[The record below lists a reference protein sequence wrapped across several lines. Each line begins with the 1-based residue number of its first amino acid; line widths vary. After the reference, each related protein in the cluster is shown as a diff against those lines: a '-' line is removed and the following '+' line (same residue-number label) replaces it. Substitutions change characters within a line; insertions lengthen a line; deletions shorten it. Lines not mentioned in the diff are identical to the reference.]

1 MDFKNLWESIPYPG
15 FVLSKRLKIL
25 SANSFSEHFCGT
37 SLPLIVGK
45 KLNFFIAEDSSIFD
59 ILSKVKDNS
68 AAIVKFDLGVR
79 WKKRGVENFDMYAIS
94 IDGGASILLLLHPK
108 SFLDKMDRALIS
120 QNATKSVSAMGSI
133 LSHEIKNPLASIFG
147 AAQLLQE
154 SSIDNKETLISIII
168 DETKRIESLI
178 DRVELLGEVSIN
190 ALSQI
195 NIHDVLDKVKRN
207 ASEGYGSHIQFVE
220 DYDPSIP
227 LILGDFELLIQAF
240 HNLFKNACESVKKK
254 GGKIFVKTSFHSGI
268 AFSTMGEGN
277 KKLQLKVSIADNGP
291 GVSKNILSDIFD
303 PFSTTKLGGSGLGL
317 SIVSKIILE
326 HGGIIELDDVKEGAC
341 FNVYLPVF
349 AGKKGE
355 RLN

>member
-1 MDFKNLWESIPYPG
+1 
-15 FVLSKRLKIL
+15 
-25 SANSFSEHFCGT
+25 
-37 SLPLIVGK
+37 
-45 KLNFFIAEDSSIFD
+45 
-59 ILSKVKDNS
+59 
-68 AAIVKFDLGVR
+68 
-79 WKKRGVENFDMYAIS
+79 
-94 IDGGASILLLLHPK
+94 
-108 SFLDKMDRALIS
+108 MDRALIS
-120 QNATKSVSAMGSI
+120 QNSTKSVSAMGSM
-133 LSHEIKNPLASIFG
+133 LSHEIKNPLASISG
-147 AAQLLQE
+147 AAQLLQD
-154 SSIDNKETLISIII
+154 STIDNKETLISIII

-178 DRVELLGEVSIN
+178 DRVELLGEVSIK
-190 ALSQI
+190 SFRKI

-207 ASEGYGSHIQFVE
+207 ASQGYGSHVYFTE

-227 LILGDFELLIQAF
+227 LIVGDFELLIQAF
-240 HNLFKNACESVKKK
+240 HNLFKNACESVKKT

-268 AFSTMGEGN
+268 TFSSTGKRN

-349 AGKKGE
+349 VNKKVE